1 MGSLPWTV
9 ASHRRPRSDVWKGN
23 REMASLIGFFQRL
36 KLRHFLFGLLL
47 IAGIVPLAFS
57 SFLVIRQ
64 NREILE
70 TQEKGYLTRSTQ
82 FLSEGLDQHLSST
95 RRQLTQL
102 GQALVAIPA
111 RAGME
116 EKLRQPWLQDY
127 LREFL
132 STDPNL
138 VGLRVLGTDG
148 VGPYLAAIR
157 QSPTLRA
164 QLDGAFA
171 DAEREMRV
179 VYRFL
184 TLEDTADPVA
194 VLAVPITDA
203 DGAPQLFI
211 QGVTRLRRMETLFQ
225 QEARGEVSVFL
236 IDNQG
241 GILWGGEATEDVRR
255 AVRRSRLVRDFV
267 QTPLNM
273 TQEYSL
279 VLDGRDERMLG
290 RVGPV
295 EEAGWGVVVQRP
307 AAIALAAVQEMVFNT
322 AVSTAVLIAFAL
334 GIAVAAARGVSRPIQ
349 ELADTTHQIAAGNF
363 GQRVELGIASQE
375 IRELAD
381 DFNRMGD
388 HVQSHVEQLK
398 RAAQLNRDLFVG
410 SMRSFV
416 AAIDAKDPYT
426 RGHSERVAAYSRT
439 ISKFLGLGEDERHQI
454 WIGALLH
461 DVGKIGVED
470 RVLTKVGRLTD
481 DEYDAMKQ
489 HTVIGAQIMSR
500 IEQLKEMIPAIRW
513 HHEAWNGEGYPDGL
527 QGEQI
532 PLSARI
538 VAVADTFDAI
548 TTNRPYQQAY
558 EPAFAVETVTKL
570 AGKRFDVRVVLA
582 FRRAFEAGQIR
593 KREAPPAT
601 AAAAD
606 RGLEGRPAE
615 APSPASPSADARSA
629 VAN

>member
-1 MGSLPWTV
+1 LPRGYNRLGDAARSPFDGSGRPWHV
-9 ASHRRPRSDVWKGN
+9 VKGN
-23 REMASLIGFFQRL
+23 REMASFLSIFKRL
-36 KLRHFLFGLLL
+36 KLRHFLFALLL
-47 IAGIVPLAFS
+47 LAGIIPLAFS

-82 FLSEGLDQHLSST
+82 FLSVELDNHLAST
-95 RRQLTQL
+95 RRQLMQL
-102 GQALVAIPA
+102 GQGLVAIPSKS
-111 RAGME
+111 GMSD
-116 EKLRQPWLQDY
+116 KLRQPWVQEY

-148 VGPYLAAIR
+148 VGPYIAAIR
-157 QSPTLRA
+157 QSPGLRA

-171 DAEREMRV
+171 EAEQVNLV

-184 TLEDTADPVA
+184 TLEETADPVA
-194 VLAVPITDA
+194 VLAVPIVDSS
-203 DGAPQLFI
+203 GQLQLFVE
-211 QGVTRLRRMETLFQ
+211 GVTRLRRMETLFQ

-241 GILWGGEATEDVRR
+241 SILWGGEATEEMRR

-273 TQEYSL
+273 TQEYS
-279 VLDGRDERMLG
+279 VVSDGHEERMLG

-295 EEAGWGVVVQRP
+295 EEAGWGVVMQRP

-363 GQRVELGIASQE
+363 GQRVELGVASQE

-381 DFNRMGD
+381 DFNRMSD
-388 HVQSHVEQLK
+388 HVRSHVEQLK
-398 RAAQLNRDLFVG
+398 RAAQINRDLFVG

-439 ISKFLGLGEDERHQI
+439 ISKFLGLSEEDRHQI
-454 WIGALLH
+454 WVGALLH
-461 DVGKIGVED
+461 DVGKIGIED
-470 RVLTKVGRLTD
+470 QILTKVDRLTD
-481 DEYDAMKQ
+481 AEYDVMKQ
-489 HTVIGAQIMSR
+489 HTVIGAQIMNR

-527 QGEQI
+527 QGDQI

-548 TTNRPYQQAY
+548 TTNRPYQTAY
-558 EPAFAVETVTKL
+558 DTAFAVETITKL
-570 AGKRFDVRVVLA
+570 AGKRFDVDVVSA
-582 FRRAFEAGQIR
+582 FHRAFEAGQIK
-593 KREAPPAT
+593 KREVPLPVAP
-601 AAAAD
+601 AD
-606 RGLEGRPAE
+606 DKA
-615 APSPASPSADARSA
+615 A

>member
-1 MGSLPWTV
+1 MPRGYNRLGDAARSPFDGSGRPWHV
-9 ASHRRPRSDVWKGN
+9 VKGN
-23 REMASLIGFFQRL
+23 REMASFLSIFKRL
-36 KLRHFLFGLLL
+36 KLRHFLFALLL
-47 IAGIVPLAFS
+47 LAGIIPLAFS

-82 FLSEGLDQHLSST
+82 FLSVELDNHLAST
-95 RRQLTQL
+95 RRQLMQL
-102 GQALVAIPA
+102 GQGLVAIPSKS
-111 RAGME
+111 GMSD
-116 EKLRQPWLQDY
+116 KLRQPWVQEY

-148 VGPYLAAIR
+148 VGPYIAAIR
-157 QSPTLRA
+157 QSPGLRA

-171 DAEREMRV
+171 EAEQVNLV

-184 TLEDTADPVA
+184 TLEETADPVA
-194 VLAVPITDA
+194 VLALPIVDSS
-203 DGAPQLFI
+203 GQLQLFVE
-211 QGVTRLRRMETLFQ
+211 GVTRLRRMETLFQ

-241 GILWGGEATEDVRR
+241 SILWGGEATEEMRR

-273 TQEYSL
+273 TQEYS
-279 VLDGRDERMLG
+279 VVSDGHEERMLG

-295 EEAGWGVVVQRP
+295 EEAGWGVVMQRP

-363 GQRVELGIASQE
+363 GQRVELGVASQE

-381 DFNRMGD
+381 DFNRMSD
-388 HVQSHVEQLK
+388 HVRSHVEQLK
-398 RAAQLNRDLFVG
+398 RAAQINRDLFVG

-439 ISKFLGLGEDERHQI
+439 ISKFLGLSEEDRHQI
-454 WIGALLH
+454 WVGALLH
-461 DVGKIGVED
+461 DVGKIGIED
-470 RVLTKVGRLTD
+470 QILTKVDRLTD
-481 DEYDAMKQ
+481 AEYDVMKQ
-489 HTVIGAQIMSR
+489 HTVIGAQIMNR

-527 QGEQI
+527 QGDQI

-548 TTNRPYQQAY
+548 TTNRPYQTAY
-558 EPAFAVETVTKL
+558 DTAFAVETITKL
-570 AGKRFDVRVVLA
+570 AGKRFDVDVVSA
-582 FRRAFEAGQIR
+582 FHRAFEAGQIK
-593 KREAPPAT
+593 KREVPLPVAP
-601 AAAAD
+601 AD
-606 RGLEGRPAE
+606 DKA
-615 APSPASPSADARSA
+615 A

>member
-1 MGSLPWTV
+1 
-9 ASHRRPRSDVWKGN
+9 
-23 REMASLIGFFQRL
+23 MASLLSIVKRM
-36 KLRHFLFGLLL
+36 KLNHFLFALLL
-47 IAGIVPLAFS
+47 IAGIVPLALS

-82 FLSEGLDQHLSST
+82 SLSQELDQHLSST

-102 GQALVAIPA
+102 GHSLVAIPS
-111 RAGME
+111 RQGMA
-116 EKLRQPWLQDY
+116 EKLRQPWVQEY

-132 STDPNL
+132 SSDPNL
-138 VGLRVLGTDG
+138 VALRVLGPDG
-148 VGPYLAAIR
+148 VGPYIAAIR
-157 QSPTLRA
+157 QSSSLRTH
-164 QLDGAFA
+164 LDEAFGE
-171 DAEREMRV
+171 AEQERQA

-184 TLEDTADPVA
+184 TLEETADPVA
-194 VLAVPITDA
+194 VLAVPITDSS
-203 DGAPQLFI
+203 GEPNLFVE
-211 QGVTRLRRMETLFQ
+211 GVTRLRRMETLFQ

-241 GILWGGEATEDVRR
+241 GILWGGEATEEMRR
-255 AVRRSRLVRDFV
+255 AVRRSRLVGDFV
-267 QTPLNM
+267 QAPLNM

-279 VLDGRDERMLG
+279 VLDGREERMLG

-295 EEAGWGVVVQRP
+295 EEAGWGVVMQRP

-363 GQRVELGIASQE
+363 GQRVELGMASQE
-375 IRELAD
+375 IRDLAD
-381 DFNRMGD
+381 DFNRMSD
-388 HVQSHVEQLK
+388 HVRSHVEQLK
-398 RAAQLNRDLFVG
+398 RAAQVNRDLFVG

-439 ISKFLGLGEDERHQI
+439 ISKYLGLPEEERHRI
-454 WIGALLH
+454 WVGALLH
-461 DVGKIGVED
+461 DVGKIGIED
-470 RVLTKVGRLTD
+470 VILTKVDRLTD
-481 DEYDAMKQ
+481 AEYEVMKQ
-489 HTVIGAQIMSR
+489 HPAIGAQIMSR
-500 IEQLKEMIPAIRW
+500 IEQLTEMIPAIRW
-513 HHEAWNGEGYPDGL
+513 HHEAWNGQGYPDGL

-548 TTNRPYQQAY
+548 TTNRPYQKAY
-558 EPAFAVETVTKL
+558 DTAFAVETISKL
-570 AGKRFDVRVVLA
+570 AGKRFDVNVVSA
-582 FRRAFEAGQIR
+582 FHDAFEAGQIR
-593 KREAPPAT
+593 KREAPSPVAV
-601 AAAAD
+601 
-606 RGLEGRPAE
+606 AE
-615 APSPASPSADARSA
+615 AKAA

>member
-1 MGSLPWTV
+1 MPRGYNRPGGPVRSPFDGSG
-9 ASHRRPRSDVWKGN
+9 RPPHVVKGN
-23 REMASLIGFFQRL
+23 REMASVLSILKRL
-36 KLRHFLFGLLL
+36 KLRHFLFALLL
-47 IAGIVPLAFS
+47 LAGIIPLAFS

-82 FLSEGLDQHLSST
+82 FLSLELDNHLAST
-95 RRQLTQL
+95 RRQLMQL
-102 GQALVAIPA
+102 GQGLVAIPSKS
-111 RAGME
+111 GMSD
-116 EKLRQPWLQDY
+116 KLRQPWVQEY

-148 VGPYLAAIR
+148 VGPYIAAIR
-157 QSPTLRA
+157 QSPSLRA

-171 DAEREMRV
+171 EAEEVNQV

-184 TLEDTADPVA
+184 TLEETADPVA
-194 VLAVPITDA
+194 VLAVPIVDSS
-203 DGAPQLFI
+203 GQLQLFVE
-211 QGVTRLRRMETLFQ
+211 GVTRLRRMETLFQ

-241 GILWGGEATEDVRR
+241 SILWGGEATEEMRR

-273 TQEYSL
+273 TQEYS
-279 VLDGRDERMLG
+279 VVSDGHEERMLG

-295 EEAGWGVVVQRP
+295 EEAGWGVVMQRP
-307 AAIALAAVQEMVFNT
+307 AAIASAAVQEMVFNT

-363 GQRVELGIASQE
+363 GQRVELGVASQE

-381 DFNRMGD
+381 DFNRMSD
-388 HVQSHVEQLK
+388 HVRSHVEQLK
-398 RAAQLNRDLFVG
+398 RAAQINRDLFVG

-439 ISKFLGLGEDERHQI
+439 ISKFLGLSEEDRHQI
-454 WIGALLH
+454 WVGALLH
-461 DVGKIGVED
+461 DVGKIGIED
-470 RVLTKVGRLTD
+470 QILTKVDRLTD
-481 DEYDAMKQ
+481 AEYDVMKQ

-548 TTNRPYQQAY
+548 TTNRPYQTAY
-558 EPAFAVETVTKL
+558 DTVFAVETITKL
-570 AGKRFDVRVVLA
+570 AGKRFDVDVVSA
-582 FRRAFEAGQIR
+582 FHRAFEAGQIK
-593 KREAPPAT
+593 KREVPLPVAP
-601 AAAAD
+601 AD
-606 RGLEGRPAE
+606 DKA
-615 APSPASPSADARSA
+615 A

>member
-1 MGSLPWTV
+1 
-9 ASHRRPRSDVWKGN
+9 
-23 REMASLIGFFQRL
+23 MASLLSIFKRL
-36 KLRHFLFGLLL
+36 KLRHFLFALLL

-82 FLSEGLDQHLSST
+82 FLSQELDQHLSST
-95 RRQLTQL
+95 RRQLMQL
-102 GQALVAIPA
+102 GQSLVAIPSET
-111 RAGME
+111 GMAE
-116 EKLRQPWLQDY
+116 RLRQPWVQEY

-132 STDPNL
+132 STDSNL
-138 VGLRVLGTDG
+138 VGLRVLGTDA
-148 VGPYLAAIR
+148 VGPYMSAIR
-157 QSPTLRA
+157 QSPSLRR
-164 QLDGAFA
+164 QLDEAFA
-171 DAEREMRV
+171 ETEQEGTV

-184 TLEDTADPVA
+184 TLEETADPVA
-194 VLAVPITDA
+194 VLAIPITDSN
-203 DGAPQLFI
+203 GQPQLFVE
-211 QGVTRLRRMETLFQ
+211 GVTRLRRMETLFQ

-241 GILWGGEATEDVRR
+241 SILWGGEATEEMRR

-273 TQEYSL
+273 TQEYTVVS
-279 VLDGRDERMLG
+279 DGRKERMLG

-295 EEAGWGVVVQRP
+295 EEAGWGVVMQRP

-363 GQRVELGIASQE
+363 GQRVELGVASQE

-381 DFNRMGD
+381 DFNRMSD
-388 HVQSHVEQLK
+388 HVRSHVEQLK
-398 RAAQLNRDLFVG
+398 RAAQINRDLFVG

-426 RGHSERVAAYSRT
+426 RGHSERVATYSRT
-439 ISKFLGLGEDERHQI
+439 ISKFLGLSEEDSHQI
-454 WIGALLH
+454 WVGALLH
-461 DVGKIGVED
+461 DVGKIGIED
-470 RVLTKVGRLTD
+470 QILTKVDRLTD
-481 DEYDAMKQ
+481 AEYDVMKQ

-548 TTNRPYQQAY
+548 TTTRPYQKACDT
-558 EPAFAVETVTKL
+558 AFAVETITKL
-570 AGKRFDVRVVLA
+570 AGKRFDVDVVSA
-582 FRRAFEAGQIR
+582 FHSAFEAGQIR
-593 KREAPPAT
+593 KREAPLPVA
-601 AAAAD
+601 
-606 RGLEGRPAE
+606 PAE
-615 APSPASPSADARSA
+615 AKAV